1 MIDPHPLA
9 PDPSPYLGAP
19 WTFRYSKFRQARTFG
34 ERLQDA
40 RNVSTEGVF
49 DVVLADDLADDPP
62 SAATAGGP
70 QSARTSHSLANG
82 ANNPVWCSWGPA
94 PNAAWIVARNGSV
107 LLAQTWFEKDELNAT
122 LQRL

>member
-49 DVVLADDLADDPP
+49 DVILADDLGDDQP
-62 SAATAGGP
+62 SAATAGRP
-70 QSARTSHSLANG
+70 LNPRMVNG
-82 ANNPVWCSWGPA
+82 ANNTVWCSWGPA

-122 LQRL
+122 LRRL